1 MPPEATNQQS
11 DTAPVIEAIERLTGV
26 ERVGLERGDWDGA
39 SVMAVPKGK
48 EIKSMKPFLDEYLQ
62 APERLKG
69 TARLTTLDSFIDHVV
84 RCKDEDSV
92 IFADS
97 KQDSAS
103 LTAVFNY
110 NQKDRA
116 PRFGDHR
123 AVYSFPL
130 SEEWKA
136 WKAKAAKG
144 FIGQAEFAEFLEDR
158 VGDVVDAGLAG
169 DIAKKFASDLGLK
182 LAGPQRLMEL
192 SRGLTVHVNSRIV
205 DSVNLSSGEVQ
216 FSYSDE
222 HKGEAGQ
229 PLNVPGGF
237 VLALPVF
244 RGGDPFQVP
253 VRLRYRTKDGIS
265 WAFLLQRT
273 DAVWDVSIKEACD
286 KAASETGLPLFYGS
300 PEA

>member
-1 MPPEATNQQS
+1 M
-11 DTAPVIEAIERLTGV
+11 
-26 ERVGLERGDWDGA
+26 
-39 SVMAVPKGK
+39 
-48 EIKSMKPFLDEYLQ
+48 
-62 APERLKG
+62 
-69 TARLTTLDSFIDHVV
+69 
-84 RCKDEDSV
+84 
-92 IFADS
+92 
-97 KQDSAS
+97 
-103 LTAVFNY
+103 
-110 NQKDRA
+110 
-116 PRFGDHR
+116 
-123 AVYSFPL
+123 
-130 SEEWKA
+130 
-136 WKAKAAKG
+136 
-144 FIGQAEFAEFLEDR
+144 
-158 VGDVVDAGLAG
+158 GDVVDAGLAG

-192 SRGLTVHVNSRIV
+192 SRGLTVHVNSRMV

-286 KAASETGLPLFYGS
+286 KAHSETELPLFYGS